1 MTVPHRLVMHLPLGG
16 LRDLALHPWGLMLCL
31 VVPLRLTLRPW
42 ILALGLP

>member
-1 MTVPHRLVMHLPLGG
+1 MHLPLGG